1 MGTIR
6 RKTKT
11 IYFDVRDDL
20 SEQALTTVAEYLIRR
35 SVSTIVNQ
43 SSTNYPAWNKIAKAD
58 ADIVIEFE
66 LKQNSSNKAKI
77 RVNRIKKDTTG
88 KVERNT
94 KKSRELAEVL
104 KHYFLSADLSL
115 SSEQARNIPYEE
127 TKRMRWFVD
136 SDVPYLT
143 ITVNCEKD
151 FTDDV
156 MSAFAEGI
164 LDYLGR

>member
-11 IYFDVRDDL
+11 VYFDVRDTL
-20 SEQALTTVAEYLIRR
+20 SEQVLTTVAEYLVRR

-88 KVERNT
+88 NVERNT

-104 KHYFLSADLSL
+104 KHYFLSADLSISL
-115 SSEQARNIPYEE
+115 GRAKNIPYEE
-127 TKRMRWFVD
+127 TKRMSWFVD
-136 SDVPYLT
+136 SEVPYIT
-143 ITVNCEKD
+143 IKIDCEND